1 MITKYDYL
9 IIGFYLLFMLAIG
22 LAFRRMS
29 KDTSDYFRAG
39 GAMPWWITG
48 TSAWIFS
55 FSAWTFTGAAGKVY
69 ESGPLVLVVFYATAV
84 ALCVAMAVTS
94 LRFRRMRVI
103 TWMEAVRLRYGPFT
117 EQFYTWIK
125 LPLLLLFAGV
135 GLNAIGVFMS
145 AVFKID
151 MNTML
156 VVLGV
161 VVTLVAFAGGSWA
174 VLASDFVQ
182 AFLIVTITLTTAIM
196 VLARPEI
203 GGLHGL
209 INKVPA
215 AHFHWG
221 DLARPKI
228 IFIWI
233 LGNLWLKFSDENN
246 MERSTMYLM
255 TRSDRDARRMVLIP
269 LIGTLVGPLVW
280 FIPSMAATI
289 MHPNLASEFPNL
301 KQPHEAAFLAVAMD
315 VMPQGLLGLLLSA
328 MLGATVT
335 SMDAGLNKNVGITI
349 RSLYKPLFNPNASEK
364 HLLVAGKICTL
375 LFGAIIVVLGL
386 FINSI
391 RQTNLFDF
399 VNQLASYLLMPL
411 ALPLIFGLFYKR
423 TPGWSAWSTALV
435 AGAAAWLLGKYLT
448 AEVVQGVMGW
458 QKALNDDEVTY
469 LKLAVTTLGGTVG
482 VGSLWY
488 FFTSLFY
495 ESSPQLSPA
504 PSYLNYPF
512 GAINW
517 LTKFLN
523 TKLALIPTSSTQE
536 LARLDTFFTNLQT
549 PVDKHGVEGVQTAVY
564 KMLGALCLVYGFFI
578 LLLIAIPNRFSG
590 RLAFLFCGSVMSA
603 VGWVLWVGAKRK
615 AKQEADAKKLP
626 VKET

>member
-1 MITKYDYL
+1 MITIYDYV
-9 IIGFYLLFMLAIG
+9 IIGFYLVFLVAIG
-22 LAFRRMS
+22 VVFRRMS

-69 ESGPLVLVVFYATAV
+69 ETGTLVLPVFYATAV
-84 ALCVAMAVTS
+84 ALCFVIAFTC

-103 TWMEAVRLRYGPFT
+103 TWMEAVRLRYGPFS

-125 LPLLLLFAGV
+125 LPLLLLFSGV

-145 AVFKID
+145 AVFNIH

-156 VVLGV
+156 VILGA
-161 VVTLVAFAGGSWA
+161 VVTIVAFAGGSWA

-182 AFLIVTITLTTAIM
+182 AFLIVTITLCTAIM

-203 GGLHGL
+203 GGLSGL
-209 INKVPA
+209 VQKVPS

-221 DLARPKI
+221 QLARPE
-228 IFIWI
+228 I
-233 LGNLWLKFSDENN
+233 LAVWLISTMWLKFSDENN
-246 MERSTMYLM
+246 MERATMYLM
-255 TRSDRDARRMVLIP
+255 TRSDHDARKMVFIP
-269 LIGTLVGPLVW
+269 LIGTLLGPLIW
-280 FIPSMAATI
+280 FIPAMAATI
-289 MHPNLASEFPNL
+289 MHPNLAAEFPML
-301 KQPHEAAFLAVAMD
+301 KQPHEAAFLSVAMD
-315 VMPQGLLGLLLSA
+315 VMPRGLLGLLLSA

-335 SMDAGLNKNVGITI
+335 SMDAGLNKNVGIAI
-349 RSLYKPLFNPNASEK
+349 RSLYKPVFVPHASEK

-375 LFGAIIVVLGL
+375 LFGAIIISLAI

-435 AGAAAWLLGKYLT
+435 AGGASWLLGNFLDHQFANPTTDWIKNLS
-448 AEVVQGVMGW
+448 G
-458 QKALNDDEVTY
+458 DEKTY
-469 LKLAVTTLGGTVG
+469 LKLAVTTLGGTVV
-482 VGSLWY
+482 VGSAWY

-495 ESSPQLSPA
+495 KSTPAAEQERIES
-504 PSYLNYPF
+504 
-512 GAINW
+512 
-517 LTKFLN
+517 
-523 TKLALIPTSSTQE
+523 
-536 LARLDTFFTNLQT
+536 FFTNLHT
-549 PVDKHGVEGVQTAVY
+549 PVDKHGVEGVQSAIY
-564 KMLGALCLVYGFFI
+564 KLLGTLCMVYGLFI
-578 LLLIAIPNRFSG
+578 LLLMVIPNRFTG
-590 RLAFLFCGSVMSA
+590 RLAFLFCGGVMFT
-603 VGWVLWVGAKRK
+603 VGWVLFKVGKRK
-615 AKQEADAKKLP
+615 GNPVAAK
-626 VKET
+626 

>member
-1 MITKYDYL
+1 MITTYDY
-9 IIGFYLLFMLAIG
+9 IIIAFYLVFMLAIG
-22 LAFRRMS
+22 LVFRRMS

-39 GAMPWWITG
+39 GAMPWWLTG
-48 TSAWIFS
+48 ASAWIFS

-69 ESGPLVLVVFYATAV
+69 ETGLLVLPVFYSTILALLV
-84 ALCVAMAVTS
+84 AIGFTC

-103 TWMEAVRLRYGPFT
+103 TWMEAVRLRYGAVN

-145 AVFKID
+145 AVFRIE
-151 MNTML
+151 MNLML
-156 VVLGV
+156 IILGG

-182 AFLIVTITLTTAIM
+182 AFLIMTITLCTAVM
-196 VLARPEI
+196 TLARPEI
-203 GGLHGL
+203 GGLGGL
-209 INKVPA
+209 LDKVPS

-221 DLARPKI
+221 ELARPELI
-228 IFIWI
+228 CIWVVATM
-233 LGNLWLKFSDENN
+233 WLKFSDENN

-255 TRSDRDARRMVLIP
+255 TRSDRDARLMVLIP
-269 LIGTLVGPLVW
+269 LIGMLIGPLIW

-289 MHPNLASEFPNL
+289 MHPNLAAEFPVL
-301 KQPHEAAFLAVAMD
+301 KQPHEAAFLAVSLD

-335 SMDAGLNKNVGITI
+335 SMDAGLNKNVGIAV
-349 RSLYKPLFNPNASEK
+349 RSLYKPVFNPNASEK
-364 HLLVAGKICTL
+364 HLLFVGKICTL
-375 LFGAIIVVLGL
+375 IFGAIIILLAL

-399 VNQLASYLLMPL
+399 VNQLAANLLMPL

-435 AGAAAWLLGKYLT
+435 AGAASYLLGRYVT
-448 AEVVQGVMGW
+448 PEMFQQWVGW
-458 QKALNDDEVTY
+458 EKPLNGDEKTY
-469 LKLAVTTLGGTVG
+469 LKLALTTLGGTVV
-482 VGSLWY
+482 VGSAWY

-495 ESSPQLSPA
+495 KSASAAE
-504 PSYLNYPF
+504 
-512 GAINW
+512 
-517 LTKFLN
+517 
-523 TKLALIPTSSTQE
+523 QE
-536 LARLDTFFTNLQT
+536 RIEQFFTNLRT

-564 KMLGALCLVYGFFI
+564 KLLGALCMVYGSFI
-578 LLLIAIPNRFSG
+578 LLLIGIPNSVTG
-590 RLAFLFCGSVMSA
+590 RLAFLFCGGVMFG
-603 VGWVLWVGAKRK
+603 VGVLLFYVGRRK
-615 AKQEADAKKLP
+615 AASVSSALA
-626 VKET
+626 V

>member
-1 MITKYDYL
+1 MLDGKNNFMITIYDYI
-9 IIGFYLLFMLAIG
+9 IIGFYLVFMLAIG
-22 LAFRRMS
+22 LVFRRMS

-39 GAMPWWITG
+39 GAMPWWLTG
-48 TSAWIFS
+48 ASAWIFS

-69 ESGPLVLVVFYATAV
+69 ESGLLVLIVFYAIVV
-84 ALCVAMAVTS
+84 ALCVALAVTS

-103 TWMEAVRLRYGPFT
+103 TWMEAVRLRYGAFT

-151 MNTML
+151 MSIML
-156 VVLGV
+156 IVLGI

-209 INKVPA
+209 VEKVPS

-221 DLARPKI
+221 ELARPEI
-228 IFIWI
+228 IFLWI

-255 TRSDRDARRMVLIP
+255 TRSDKDARRMVLIP
-269 LIGTLVGPLVW
+269 LIGTIIGPLIW

-289 MHPNLASEFPNL
+289 MHPNLAAEFPNL

-335 SMDAGLNKNVGITI
+335 SMDAGLNKNVGIAI
-349 RSLYKPLFNPNASEK
+349 RSLYKPVFKPNASEK

-375 LFGAIIVVLGL
+375 IFGVIIILL
-386 FINSI
+386 ALKINEYRES
-391 RQTNLFDF
+391 NLFDF
-399 VNQLASYLLMPL
+399 VNQLAANLLMPL
-411 ALPLIFGLFYKR
+411 ALPLIYGLFYKR

-435 AGAAAWLLGKYLT
+435 AGAASWLLGKYFTPEMFQHWL
-448 AEVVQGVMGW
+448 GW
-458 QKALNDDEVTY
+458 TQPLSANETTY
-469 LKLAVTTLGGTVG
+469 LKLAVTTLGGTVI
-482 VGSLWY
+482 VGSAWY

-495 ESSPQLSPA
+495 QAAPA
-504 PSYLNYPF
+504 
-512 GAINW
+512 AEQKRI
-517 LTKFLN
+517 
-523 TKLALIPTSSTQE
+523 E
-536 LARLDTFFTNLQT
+536 DFFTNLRR
-549 PVDKHGVEGVQTAVY
+549 PVDKKNTEGVQTAIY
-564 KMLGALCLVYGFFI
+564 KLLGALCMVYGGFI
-578 LLLIAIPNRFSG
+578 LLLMVIPNRATG
-590 RLAFLFCGSVMSA
+590 RLAFLFCGGVMFG
-603 VGWVLWVGAKRK
+603 VGWILFRRGQHK
-615 AKQEADAKKLP
+615 EKLAAAT
-626 VKET
+626 KSI